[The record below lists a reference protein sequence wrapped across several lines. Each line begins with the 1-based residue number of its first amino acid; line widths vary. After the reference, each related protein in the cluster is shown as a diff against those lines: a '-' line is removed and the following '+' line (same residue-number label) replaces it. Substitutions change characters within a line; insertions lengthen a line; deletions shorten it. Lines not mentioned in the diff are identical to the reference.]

1 MKVHYFQGYPEKEN
15 AVTANTMLLL
25 SRLYSYS
32 SNKFY
37 RFLKSEYFSEAF
49 ELELVF
55 RLQEKY

>member
-25 SRLYSYS
+25 SRLS